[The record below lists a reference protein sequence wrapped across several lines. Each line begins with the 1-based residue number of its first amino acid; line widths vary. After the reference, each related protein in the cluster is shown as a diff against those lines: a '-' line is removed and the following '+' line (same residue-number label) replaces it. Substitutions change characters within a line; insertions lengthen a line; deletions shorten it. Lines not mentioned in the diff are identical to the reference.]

1 MSTTTE
7 NLIRRLLKS
16 AAVSVLMLGPLS
28 VGAHAA
34 LANATIHGNGFSS
47 TVLKVVSENG
57 TSWTKI
63 EGSTINLP
71 VTVHIAMPPHPIVN
85 YKVRQLGQPDGHY
98 FVNVS
103 PDNRHNDE
111 VNFSTFYQ
119 GSTDYLTAAEKQA
132 IIAGCNSKLGEGKGI
147 RESHNT
153 FTGVGVELIASFL
166 TDSKDVGP
174 LPSGGLGAPHKYS
187 ARVSVP
193 VKCEGKHG
201 RADDV
206 ATKEP
211 NFSVKGIHLR
221 FMTTAG
227 YPTKPNP
234 ATQCQLTQAKVR
246 LETSKAGGVKF
257 RLWTKVGNQPMQNQF
272 VEAWSKFVGPG
283 KYEATFTKSFT
294 VDKTTPIQAM
304 AEDLTNPIG
313 QSTGW
318 KEVKLDCTGAGG
330 GGFAGTP
337 GNSNPDGRPQ
347 ANPQSNPQTP
357 RPVPG
362 VAVGTKV
369 APVPTGTAPQTPPR
383 SGQIKTAPMPSA
395 HALAAKDRFYPSK
408 IRVN

>member
-1 MSTTTE
+1 MSATTHYTSQ
-7 NLIRRLLKS
+7 LLRS
-16 AAVSVLMLGPLS
+16 AAASILLMTAFGAS
-28 VGAHAA
+28 AHAGGK
-34 LANATIHGNGFSS
+34 NATIDGNGFSS

-71 VTVHIAMPPHPIVN
+71 VTVHIGMPPYEIVN
-85 YKVRQLGQPDGHY
+85 YKIYQLGQPNGQY

-103 PDNRHNDE
+103 PNSQQ
-111 VNFSTFYQ
+111 VSFSTFYD

-132 IIAGCNSKLGEGKGI
+132 IIAHCNSKLGEGKGI
-147 RESHNT
+147 HESHNT

-166 TDSKDVGP
+166 TESKDVGP
-174 LPSGGLGAPHKYS
+174 LPSGGLGAPHMMTAK
-187 ARVSVP
+187 VSVP
-193 VKCEGKHG
+193 VKCEGKPAK
-201 RADDV
+201 ADDV
-206 ATKEP
+206 VAKEP
-211 NFSVKGIHLR
+211 NFGVKGIHLR

-234 ATQCQLTQAKVR
+234 GTQCQLTQAKVR

-257 RLWTKVGNQPMQNQF
+257 RLWTKIGNQPMQNQF

-283 KYEATFTKSFT
+283 KYEASFSKTFN

-330 GGFAGTP
+330 GGFAGTQP
-337 GNSNPDGRPQ
+337 NNDKPVDKPPTSTMPNRVTGGE
-347 ANPQSNPQTP
+347 A
-357 RPVPG
+357 RPVPAATHFRPHLG
-362 VAVGTKV
+362 EV
-369 APVPTGTAPQTPPR
+369 
-383 SGQIKTAPMPSA
+383 KTAPMPQA
-395 HALAAKDRFYPSK
+395 NATGAKDRFYPSK
-408 IRVN
+408 PHVN

>member
-1 MSTTTE
+1 V
-7 NLIRRLLKS
+7 LL
-16 AAVSVLMLGPLS
+16 LGPIT
-28 VGAHAA
+28 VAAHAA
-34 LANATIHGNGFSS
+34 GANAQIHGNGFSS

-71 VTVHIAMPPHPIVN
+71 VIVHIGMSPYKIVN
-85 YKVRQLGQPDGHY
+85 YKVRQLGHPAGQY

-103 PDNRHNDE
+103 PDNQHDDE
-111 VNFSTFYQ
+111 VNFSTFYD
-119 GSTDYLTAAEKQA
+119 GSTDYLTAAEKQT
-132 IIAGCNSKLGEGKGI
+132 IIAECNSKLGEGRGI

-153 FTGVGVELIASFL
+153 FSGVGVELIASFL
-166 TDSKDVGP
+166 TESKDVGP
-174 LPSGGLGAPHKYS
+174 LPSGGLGAPHISHAK
-187 ARVSVP
+187 VSVP

-201 RADDV
+201 KADDV
-206 ATKEP
+206 AAKEP
-211 NFSVKGIHLR
+211 NFGVKGIHLR

-234 ATQCQLTQAKVR
+234 GTQCQLTQAKVR

-257 RLWTKVGNQPMQNQF
+257 RLWTKVGNEPMQNQF

-283 KYEATFTKSFT
+283 KFEATFTKTFT
-294 VDKTTPIQAM
+294 VDKTTTVQAM

-330 GGFAGTP
+330 GGFSGTP
-337 GNSNPDGRPQ
+337 GNSNPDGLPP
-347 ANPQSNPQTP
+347 ADP
-357 RPVPG
+357 RLPKPVVPG

-369 APVPTGTAPQTPPR
+369 APMPPRTAPQTQPR
-383 SGQIKTAPMPSA
+383 LSQIKTAPMA
-395 HALAAKDRFYPSK
+395 DAVAAKDRFYPSK

>member
-1 MSTTTE
+1 MSTTTPS
-7 NLIRRLLKS
+7 LTGRLLRS
-16 AAVSVLMLGPLS
+16 AAVSATLLAGLS
-28 VGAHAA
+28 TS
-34 LANATIHGNGFSS
+34 ANAAGANAQISGNGFST

-71 VTVHIAMPPHPIVN
+71 VTVHIGMPPYEIVN
-85 YKVRQLGQPDGHY
+85 YKVRQLGHPGGQY

-103 PDNRHNDE
+103 PDNQHNDE
-111 VNFSTFYQ
+111 VNFSTFYE

-132 IIAGCNSKLGEGKGI
+132 IIAECNSRLGEGKGI

-153 FTGVGVELIASFL
+153 FAGVGVELIASFL
-166 TDSKDVGP
+166 TESKDVGP
-174 LPSGGLGAPHKYS
+174 LPSGGLGAPHKS
-187 ARVSVP
+187 TAHVSVP

-201 RADDV
+201 AADDV
-206 ATKEP
+206 AAKEP
-211 NFSVKGIHLR
+211 NFGVKGIHLR

-234 ATQCQLTQAKVR
+234 ATKCQLTEAKVR

-283 KYEATFTKSFT
+283 KFEATFTKTFT
-294 VDKTTPIQAM
+294 VDKTTTVQAM

-330 GGFAGTP
+330 GGFSGTP
-337 GNSNPDGRPQ
+337 ETSNPDGLPQ
-347 ANPQSNPQTP
+347 ANPKAPM
-357 RPVPG
+357 RVYPG
-362 VAVGTKV
+362 FAVGTKV
-369 APVPTGTAPQTPPR
+369 APLPPRTAPQRPQR
-383 SGQIKTAPMPSA
+383 FGQIKTAPAPTTV
-395 HALAAKDRFYPSK
+395 AAKDRFYPSK